1 MIERI
6 KPVIRGWGAFYRKAE
21 VRRLFHRLDGW
32 MVRRLYASVAKRWR
46 NTRGRRSSTS
56 RFIRELGVVR
66 LTPLMPGLVQR

>member
-32 MVRRLYASVAKRWR
+32 MVRRLYASVAKR
-46 NTRGRRSSTS
+46 
-56 RFIRELGVVR
+56 
-66 LTPLMPGLVQR
+66 